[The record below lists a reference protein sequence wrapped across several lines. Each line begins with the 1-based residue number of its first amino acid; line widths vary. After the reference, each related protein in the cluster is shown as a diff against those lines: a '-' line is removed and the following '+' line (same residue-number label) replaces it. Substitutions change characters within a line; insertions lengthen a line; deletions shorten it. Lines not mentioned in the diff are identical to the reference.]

1 MSRSLRIRSRS
12 ARFLGALLGL
22 LLFMLLVFLLESESA
37 DPTSNA
43 GLWLFL
49 VGAVVMMGL
58 GAWLL
63 PWIPQR
69 FSARYARRR
78 GLK

>member
-12 ARFLGALLGL
+12 ARFLGALVGL
-22 LLFMLLVFLLESESA
+22 LLFMLLVLLLEPESA
-37 DPTSNA
+37 DPTSNS
-43 GLWLFL
+43 GLWSFL
-49 VGAVVMMGL
+49 LGAVVMMGV

-63 PWIPQR
+63 PWIRQR

-78 GLK
+78 GLR

>member
-22 LLFMLLVFLLESESA
+22 LLFVLMVFLLAPESA
-37 DPTSNA
+37 DPTSNSE
-43 GLWLFL
+43 LLSFFL
-49 VGAVVMMGL
+49 GAVVMMGV

-63 PWIPQR
+63 PWIRQR

-78 GLK
+78 GMR

>member
-12 ARFLGALLGL
+12 ARFLGALAGL

-43 GLWLFL
+43 GLWFFL
-49 VGAVVMMGL
+49 VGAVAMMGL

-69 FSARYARRR
+69 FSASYARRR